1 MPRGKLLTWR
11 DAPLSNNQ
19 TVFLNFAIM
28 NDGKWQI
35 CWETKYLGSE
45 RKEEA
50 VKLRKEWLRILKK
63 HNSKIWNERRVK
75 TLKIDL
81 F

>member
-1 MPRGKLLTWR
+1 MPRGKLLTWKN
-11 DAPLSNNQ
+11 APLNNNQ

-50 VKLRKEWLRILKK
+50 AKLRKEWLNVLKS
-63 HNSKIWNERRVK
+63 HNRTWNEREVK

-81 F
+81 S